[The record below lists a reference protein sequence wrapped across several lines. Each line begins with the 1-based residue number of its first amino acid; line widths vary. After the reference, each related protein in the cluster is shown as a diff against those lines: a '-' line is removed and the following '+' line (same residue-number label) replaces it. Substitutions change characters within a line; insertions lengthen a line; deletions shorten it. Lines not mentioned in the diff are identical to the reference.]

1 MRDMGADR
9 HWKREGTGYGPE
21 QPRQS
26 LESAESDV
34 PTGIRSGDS
43 SDSLRLGYWN
53 QETMSLRMGYWNQ
66 EVHTRALC
74 PPSAVQRLQTKS
86 DDVGTSLVDRGG
98 TRSARSAG
106 TW

>member
-1 MRDMGADR
+1 MRDMRDDG
-9 HWKREGTGYGPE
+9 HPKREGPGYGPE

-53 QETMSLRMGYWNQ
+53 QEVR
-66 EVHTRALC
+66 TRALWVVVVVAC
-74 PPSAVQRLQTKS
+74 EVYFFVSGGGGGGGSGCGS
-86 DDVGTSLVDRGG
+86 DGG
-98 TRSARSAG
+98 GGGGSG
-106 TW
+106 V

>member
-1 MRDMGADR
+1 MRDMGAGG
-9 HWKREGTGYGPE
+9 HSEKQGPGYGPE

-53 QETMSLRMGYWNQ
+53 QEVR
-66 EVHTRALC
+66 TRALC

-86 DDVGTSLVDRGG
+86 DDVGTS
-98 TRSARSAG
+98 
-106 TW
+106 